1 MCFRSCAEDTCKI
14 ILLGWGGAES
24 RFLKGKKKKKKAFY
38 MTVSTFFFKFYLK
51 GDVHKRGC
59 QTISLSVQQELDN
72 L

>member
-1 MCFRSCAEDTCKI
+1 
-14 ILLGWGGAES
+14 
-24 RFLKGKKKKKKAFY
+24 

-59 QTISLSVQQELDN
+59 QTISPSVQQELDN